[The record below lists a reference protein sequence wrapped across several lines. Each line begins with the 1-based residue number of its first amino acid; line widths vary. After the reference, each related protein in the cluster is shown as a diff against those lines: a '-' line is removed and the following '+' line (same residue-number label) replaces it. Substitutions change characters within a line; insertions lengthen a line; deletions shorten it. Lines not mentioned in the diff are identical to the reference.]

1 MLNLRQIK
9 EFKGGKK
16 LVMLTAYDYIFG
28 RLIEKAGADIALVGD
43 SLGMVFNGYKSTLPV
58 TVDEMI
64 YHAKAV
70 RNGAPDTFM
79 TVDMPFMSY
88 QASVR
93 EAKIAAGRLMKET
106 GAQAVKAEGGE
117 ETAATIKAMIEIGV
131 PVMGHIGTQPQSV
144 NKYGGYI
151 VSGVSGAD
159 KTLLVKDAQALE
171 KAGVF
176 CIVLEKVKAETAA
189 EITKA
194 VSVPTI
200 SIGAGPDC
208 DGQVLVT
215 YDLLGFFE
223 DFKPKF
229 VKHYAKL
236 AGATVKALKKFSSDV
251 KTGKY
256 PGKKYYY

>member
-1 MLNLRQIK
+1 MLNIRRIM
-9 EFKGGKK
+9 EFKSGKK
-16 LVMLTAYDYIFG
+16 LVMLTAYDYIFS
-28 RLIEKAGADIALVGD
+28 RLVEQAGADIVLVGD
-43 SLGMVFNGYKSTLPV
+43 TLGMVFNGYKTTLPV

-70 RNGAPDTFM
+70 RNGAANTFM

-88 QASVR
+88 QASAGD
-93 EAKIAAGRLMKET
+93 AKRSAGRIMKET
-106 GAQAVKAEGGE
+106 GAQAVKAEGGA
-117 ETAATIKAMIEIGV
+117 ETAATIKAMVDIGI

-151 VSGVSGAD
+151 VSGATD
-159 KTLLVKDAQALE
+159 RDRERLIKDALAIE

-176 CIVLEKVKAETAA
+176 SIVLEKVKAETAA

-194 VSVPTI
+194 VTVPTI

-215 YDLLGFFE
+215 YDLLGLFE
-223 DFKPKF
+223 DFKPGF
-229 VKHYAKL
+229 VKRYAKL
-236 AGATVKALKKFSSDV
+236 AGTTVKAIKKFSRDV

>member
-1 MLNLRQIK
+1 MLNIRQVM
-9 EFKGGKK
+9 EFKDGKK

-43 SLGMVFNGYKSTLPV
+43 TLGMVFNGYKTTLPV

-64 YHAKAV
+64 YHGKAV
-70 RNGAPDTFM
+70 RNGAANTFL
-79 TVDMPFMSY
+79 TIDMPFMSY
-88 QASVR
+88 QASLR
-93 EAKIAAGRLMKET
+93 DAKTSAGRIMKQT
-106 GAQAVKAEGGE
+106 GAQAVKAEGGA
-117 ETAATIKAMIEIGV
+117 ETAATIKAMVDIGI

-151 VSGVSGAD
+151 VSGASD
-159 KTLLVKDAQALE
+159 SDRQRLIKDALAIE

-176 CIVLEKVKAETAA
+176 CMVLEKVKAETAA

-194 VSVPTI
+194 VSIPTI

-215 YDLLGFFE
+215 YDLLGLFE
-223 DFKPKF
+223 DFKPGF
-229 VKHYAKL
+229 VKRYEKL
-236 AGATVKALKKFSSDV
+236 AERSRLAIKKFIKDV
-251 KTGKY
+251 RARKY
-256 PGKKYYY
+256 PGKGYYY